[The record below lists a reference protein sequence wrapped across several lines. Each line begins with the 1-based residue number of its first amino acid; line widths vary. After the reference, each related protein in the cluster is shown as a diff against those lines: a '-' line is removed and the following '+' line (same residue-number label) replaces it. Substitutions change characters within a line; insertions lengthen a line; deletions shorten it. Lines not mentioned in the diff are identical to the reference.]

1 MITQNQN
8 HTIDEILGDFG
19 IYLYPDI
26 LKDELKNSL
35 DVSKLNIKNL
45 EKYNHLLISVN
56 YAWQKVLR
64 YEVYFQDFYSNSEKI
79 DKTEELNHHIH
90 AYLQDMDTL
99 KNKIENL
106 FFELKKDIKKIA
118 INKGEIEG
126 FFQAGLDKTK
136 EVFNRVI
143 KHRIQHVHRN
153 FQFMDGDLMKAE
165 NAQRVIDI
173 LNNPVLATVINQEYK
188 PTAVAK
194 LEKDKMESFDVAKTR
209 WVKTAKNNSQQTS
222 GFLDSILGVIK
233 PSLYQF
239 LDIKPTKDIL
249 GSVSNK

>member
-1 MITQNQN
+1 MLTQNQN

-19 IYLYPDI
+19 VYLYQDI
-26 LKDELKNSL
+26 LKDEFKNSF
-35 DVSKLNIKNL
+35 DVSKLNKKNL
-45 EKYNHLLISVN
+45 EKYNNLLISVN
-56 YAWQKVLR
+56 YAWQKILR
-64 YEVYFQDFYSNSEKI
+64 YEIYFQEFYSNSEKI

-118 INKGEIEG
+118 INKDEIEG
-126 FFQAGLDKTK
+126 FFQAGVDKTK
-136 EVFNRVI
+136 EVFNGVI
-143 KHRIQHVHRN
+143 EHRIQHVHKN

-165 NAQRVIDI
+165 NAQRVIDM
-173 LNNPVLATVINQEYK
+173 LNNPVMTSVINQDYK
-188 PTAVAK
+188 PVAIAK
-194 LEKDKMESFDVAKTR
+194 LEKDKIESFDVAKAR
-209 WVKTAKNNSQQTS
+209 WVKTAKNNSGQTS
-222 GFLDSILGVIK
+222 GFLASILGAIK

-249 GSVSNK
+249 GLVSKK